1 MIFIKELCIGLFGN
15 FLYSSFLFIY
25 KQYYHKRY
33 DAILER
39 LEIIEKLL
47 LNQQSYKKINNK
59 NYYE

>member
-33 DAILER
+33 DTILDR
-39 LEIIEKLL
+39 LNNIEKLL
-47 LNQQSYKKINNK
+47 INQQSHKINNK